1 MTKILNFA
9 LKIKGG
15 GRGGTYEV
23 LRPCH
28 TPQKKF
34 GTCTSD
40 QILAKTGQSGGLLQ
54 LFSHRDVPKIL
65 EMKNFPQLE
74 NC

>member
-15 GRGGTYEV
+15 GRESGTCKV

-28 TPQKKF
+28 PLKIWNVHLPLSRLGGGYLIPPLRHFACDSKK
-34 GTCTSD
+34 
-40 QILAKTGQSGGLLQ
+40 K
-54 LFSHRDVPKIL
+54 
-65 EMKNFPQLE
+65 
-74 NC
+74 